1 MKMLVRIMTVW
12 ICVAVMILVQSP
24 IAAAE
29 QEIAEFSFNR
39 RVAVM
44 HARAA
49 IEDFGALM
57 MKQQPLSS
65 FDFVQPRVTAVLGR
79 DCADREINV
88 VLVAFP
94 DKKRDS
100 WAYSYWERNKDG
112 LISRL
117 LSVGFSSESLEFLI
131 RQGRAGGTMCN

>member
-1 MKMLVRIMTVW
+1 MKILVRIMVVW
-12 ICVAVMILVQSP
+12 IWVVGMMFVQGSVVS
-24 IAAAE
+24 AE
-29 QEIAEFSFNR
+29 QENAEFSFNR
-39 RVAVM
+39 PVAVL

-65 FDFVQPRVTAVLGR
+65 FDFVQPRVAAGLGR

-117 LSVGFSSESLEFLI
+117 LSVGFSSETLESLI
-131 RQGRAGGTMCN
+131 RKGRAGGTMCN

>member
-1 MKMLVRIMTVW
+1 MKNLVRIMIIL
-12 ICVAVMILVQSP
+12 ICAAGMMFVQGSV
-24 IAAAE
+24 AAAE

-39 RVAVM
+39 AVAVT
-44 HARAA
+44 HAQAA

-57 MKQQPLSS
+57 MKQQPLSA
-65 FDFVQPRVTAVLGR
+65 FDFAQPRVAAVVGQ

-117 LSVGFSSESLEFLI
+117 LSVGFSAETLEVLI
-131 RQGRAGGTMCN
+131 RQGRAGGTICN

>member
-1 MKMLVRIMTVW
+1 MKNFVRIMAVW
-12 ICVAVMILVQSP
+12 ICVAGMMFAQSSMVS
-24 IAAAE
+24 AE

-39 RVAVM
+39 PIAVT

-57 MKQQPLSS
+57 MKQQPLSA
-65 FDFVQPRVTAVLGR
+65 FDFVQPRVAAVVGR
-79 DCADREINV
+79 DCSDREINV

-94 DKKRDS
+94 NKKNEG
-100 WAYSYWERNKDG
+100 WAYSHWERNKDG

-117 LSVGFSSESLEFLI
+117 LSVGFSTETLEILI

>member
-1 MKMLVRIMTVW
+1 MKILVRIMVVW
-12 ICVAVMILVQSP
+12 IWVVGMMFVQGSVVS
-24 IAAAE
+24 AE
-29 QEIAEFSFNR
+29 QENAEFSFNR
-39 RVAVM
+39 PVAVL

-65 FDFVQPRVTAVLGR
+65 FDFVQPRVAAVLGR
-79 DCADREINV
+79 DCSDREINV

-117 LSVGFSSESLEFLI
+117 LSVGFSSETLESLI
-131 RQGRAGGTMCN
+131 RKGRAGGTMCN

>member
-1 MKMLVRIMTVW
+1 MVVW
-12 ICVAVMILVQSP
+12 IGVVGMMFIQSSVVS
-24 IAAAE
+24 AE
-29 QEIAEFSFNR
+29 REIAEFSFNR
-39 RVAVM
+39 PVAVT

-49 IEDFGALM
+49 IEDFGELM

-65 FDFVQPRVTAVLGR
+65 FDFTRPQVTAVVGQ
-79 DCADREINV
+79 DCNDRKINV

-94 DKKRDS
+94 DKKKEG

-117 LSVGFSSESLEFLI
+117 LSVGFSSETLEFLI

>member
-1 MKMLVRIMTVW
+1 MKILDRRIVVW
-12 ICVAVMILVQSP
+12 ICVVGMLFIQGSVVS
-24 IAAAE
+24 AE
-29 QEIAEFSFNR
+29 REIAEFSFNR
-39 RVAVM
+39 PVAVL

-49 IEDFGALM
+49 IEDFGELM
-57 MKQQPLSS
+57 MKHQSLSA
-65 FDFVQPRVTAVLGR
+65 FDFARPQVAAVVGR
-79 DCADREINV
+79 DCNDREINV

-94 DKKRDS
+94 DKKKDG

-117 LSVGFSSESLEFLI
+117 LSVGFSAETLEILI